1 MVGVPAEERVTRL
14 EEALAECL
22 AWIREQ
28 DIYQDNLSGETS
40 WLPRL
45 NEIRSPLGDHY
56 DPESLRAYIGQTLDL
71 VSRASALYA
80 PGREEAALARARLR
94 RRAQDHRLT

>member
-1 MVGVPAEERVTRL
+1 MDGMPADDRVALL

-28 DIYQDNLSGETS
+28 DIYQDNLSDETS

-45 NEIRSPLGDHY
+45 PEIRSPLGDPY
-56 DPESLRAYIGQTLDL
+56 DPDSLRAYIDHTLSL
-71 VSRASALYA
+71 VHRGSALFA
-80 PGREEAALARARLR
+80 DDQEEAAFKRAVLR
-94 RRAQDHRLT
+94 RRAGSPRLP